1 MSEEFDTPPIP
12 AVIEPSGLNDYFEV
26 MTRAVFQA
34 GVSWA
39 QIAKRWNSYGRAFDN
54 FDVVRVAAYDSM
66 EVERVLAEPGILRMR
81 RKVDATIA
89 NAAAL
94 IKVQTDFGSFHD
106 YVASFDTYEALA
118 KDVKRRFKF
127 MGDMN
132 VWYLL
137 FRVGEPVP
145 RLEPWLATIDGEHP
159 RMREMV
165 EAARASGRSSERAQ

>member
-12 AVIEPSGLNDYFEV
+12 SVIEPSSLNDYLEV

-39 QIAKRWNSYGRAFDN
+39 QIAKRWNSYRRAFEN
-54 FDVVRVAAYDSM
+54 FDAARVAAYDSM
-66 EVERVLAEPGILRMR
+66 EVERVLAEPGVMRMR
-81 RKVDATIA
+81 RKVEATIA

-94 IKVQTDFGSFHD
+94 LTLQAKFGSFHD
-106 YVASFDTYEALA
+106 YVASFGSYETLA
-118 KDVKRRFKF
+118 KDMKRRFKF

-145 RLEPWLATIDGEHP
+145 RFEPWLETIEGDHP
-159 RMREMV
+159 RLREMV